1 MCTVQAVLFFYGG
14 LINAVAWMMISLD
27 LYFKIVLGKNI
38 PFILFKEIYNCV
50 YRVLSEIP
58 SLVLILKDNDA

>member
-38 PFILFKEIYNCV
+38 PFFKEIDNCV
-50 YRVLSEIP
+50 CRVLSEIP
-58 SLVLILKDNDA
+58 SLVSILKNYNA